1 MHEQTIVKK
10 DNLATLEES
19 FLNWAETHDVKYVAE
34 DAIFRNLGTGE
45 EYKGR
50 EEIGSMLHFIYHVAF
65 DARAE
70 VTNYMITEDK
80 AMLEGLFKGK
90 HIGEF
95 AGIAPTNKDVN
106 VPLCVTYD
114 LKDGLIREGRI
125 YMLGSVLMQQ
135 LQA

>member
-1 MHEQTIVKK
+1 MHEQTIFKK
-10 DNLATLEES
+10 DSHSTLEES
-19 FLNWAETHDVKYVAE
+19 FLNWAETHDIKYVAE

-50 EEIGSMLHFIYHVAF
+50 EAIAGMLHFVYHVAF

-70 VTNYMITEDK
+70 VTNYIITEDK
-80 AMLEGLFKGK
+80 AILEGLFKGK

-95 AGIAPTNKDVN
+95 AGIAPTNKEVN

>member
-1 MHEQTIVKK
+1 MNEQTMLKK
-10 DNLATLEES
+10 ESLSNMEES

-50 EEIGSMLHFIYHVAF
+50 EAIGGMLHFIYHVAF

-70 VTNYMITEDK
+70 VTNYIITEDK
-80 AMLEGLFKGK
+80 AMLEGLFKGR

-95 AGIAPTNKDVN
+95 AGIAPTN
-106 VPLCVTYD
+106 
-114 LKDGLIREGRI
+114 
-125 YMLGSVLMQQ
+125 
-135 LQA
+135 

>member
-1 MHEQTIVKK
+1 MEEQTMLKK
-10 DNLATLEES
+10 ENLTMEER

-34 DAIFRNLGTGE
+34 DAVFKNLSTGE

-50 EEIGSMLHFIYHVAF
+50 EAIGGMLHFVYHVAF

-70 VTNYMITEDK
+70 VSNYIITEDK
-80 AMLEGLFKGK
+80 AMLEGLFKGT

-95 AGIAPTNKDVN
+95 AGIAATNKEVN
-106 VPLCVTYD
+106 VPLCVSYD
-114 LKDGLIREGRI
+114 LKDGLIQEGRI

-135 LQA
+135 LQG